1 MLPSV
6 RVAVVPRS
14 GPFSELEDIAC
25 CIERKEMW
33 DKGVGGVRGGKRV
46 VGRGGGVRRGR
57 RVVGGVGGVGGV
69 RGVRGIG
76 GGRRE

>member
-6 RVAVVPRS
+6 RVAVVPRC

-33 DKGVGGVRGGKRV
+33 DKGVGGGKRGKRV
-46 VGRGGGVRRGR
+46 VGGG
-57 RVVGGVGGVGGV
+57 GGVGGV
-69 RGVRGIG
+69 RGVRRG
-76 GGRRE
+76 